1 MSKRSIIY
9 MHVHVFNILF
19 FFHSFYDFSYQF
31 SVSFGFD
38 SFFCWRFRIKHKFP
52 IGRGKYTFTSHQKQG
67 DDLHDT
73 SKNWINIKIGVSEY
87 ETSGKHEYE
96 VFRTMNIARKM
107 GKLKEKI
114 RKRIDYRNVM
124 GQHTETEEKRRR
136 KIL

>member
-1 MSKRSIIY
+1 MCTFSIFSFSSIRSTI
-9 MHVHVFNILF
+9 FLANSLCLLA
-19 FFHSFYDFSYQF
+19 STL
-31 SVSFGFD
+31 
-38 SFFCWRFRIKHKFP
+38 FFCWRFRIKHKFS

-96 VFRTMNIARKM
+96 VFRTMGIARKM
-107 GKLKEKI
+107 GELKEKI